1 MKLKNFTFQD
11 IIRRETSKFFTE
23 MSSMAGGAVE
33 GGPVRKKKRRSV
45 VQEGGNAIEGAVEVT
60 KSNFDTI
67 IKNLKAIIPDGVEFQ
82 PIGSAG
88 KKEVSGDMDVIIDLE
103 QIRAALGV
111 PEPENKKQAKLL
123 GKNVRIELEKLFQQ
137 AGLVTMKSGISVHAG
152 IPTGEGDSVAQV
164 DLMVVPN
171 AAEVAPLHQHDYSE
185 SPNMRGGV
193 IHGIIGDITRATPP
207 PPGEV
212 VADGEKSYYKLSPY
226 VGLMTRNPS
235 QLVTSNKDEIAKII
249 IGPQATAKDLG
260 SVKNI
265 LRALRK
271 YSPEKYNMIMSDE
284 KLKDKIRDDI
294 QGLQESLN
302 EAKVGREYQHLEDL
316 LIIDGTQGGIE
327 AIELLEQISAKPQVA
342 DFKWDGG
349 SSVFWGRD
357 ANGTF
362 IFAPKNQWS
371 KNLALD
377 REGLASEIENTGRQ
391 RKGESPESFKAGRKQ
406 LADKY
411 RKLWDIFE
419 AATPRKFKGFLNGD
433 IMFDSRQS
441 QNENGNYVF
450 TPSKVTYTVSPEGL
464 FGKMP
469 TAESFVVVHGLVS
482 TPFGSEVTGNLKPIK
497 QTAVMAFN
505 KTPGLIVLPTQ
516 KPKIKPLDTSELNEV
531 RNSIGANSKEIDL
544 ISNFKAPKFS
554 NFKGILY
561 TYAVNR
567 AKSGNSFMDWL
578 EKSKLSQN
586 QKNITRSFVT
596 ENSDAFETFWGV
608 FSQVVEAKESVLNRI
623 FSGHGQIMQNELG
636 ISASI
641 GGEPG
646 GEGLVVNRKGGGFGK
661 LINPA
666 FRKGAVNQKFAA
678 INEAPQTDKIVISWG
693 RGMGHKGHMALA
705 RAAFKYADKIDAEPV
720 VLLSRSFDKK
730 NPLPVEVKLDIYHK
744 VFPGREKN
752 IIVAPK
758 GIPSIFKFL
767 GKLKDMGHFQNI
779 TVIVGKD
786 QLENF
791 KKIEINNEKAGHF
804 EKLKVLSRQQAVGKD
819 DPDFNFDGPRATN
832 MRNVLK
838 DPESSEEEEFR
849 VWRDAM
855 PNDLEDDYIKGLITT
870 AKENMG
876 LLENTKMKRK
886 DFLNEQELR
895 EHIREAIKISV
906 GKRKQN
912 VLIEEQ
918 ELRTIIRMLVESD
931 KPEASP
937 HASTGI
943 NVLEDLL
950 KKIIPVLEQDFK
962 QLTTEPGQRES
973 FRAHIVNAV
982 QNALA
987 PETAMAK
994 ADQGALAEGSGV
1006 EAPKDLDDM
1015 VSHFNK
1021 VWAKSTLRSTAEP
1034 RLAYFIIKKG
1044 ENSYN
1049 IARMVTK
1056 GDVVGKDMSKEDAIK
1071 YLDRNLYRNWRD
1083 EGTDIKYDE
1092 PERREIPREEPD
1104 RRSQLSPE
1112 QIQQKKS
1119 YKDAHWAMKN
1129 LMKEDVDIDV
1139 GGKPEDDDA
1148 FIDIDSSSAEIPE
1161 ADPKDDFGLDGEEVT
1176 GRNFAFATF
1185 QKIQNQIVDS
1195 YSLLDNAADRT
1206 LFFDYLI
1213 TNLKLYFDKFEDELH
1228 SNLQEPTTPEYE
1240 QEKGQ
1245 QLQPEI

>member
-1 MKLKNFTFQD
+1 MKRKSFQD

-45 VQEGGNAIEGAVEVT
+45 VQEGGNAIEGAVAVT

-67 IKNLKAIIPDGVEFQ
+67 IKNLKAIIPDGVKFQ

-88 KKEVSGDMDVIIDLE
+88 KKEVSGDMDIIIDLE
-103 QIRAALGV
+103 QIRLALGI

-152 IPTGEGDSVAQV
+152 IPTGEGNNIAQV
-164 DLMVVPN
+164 DMMVVPN
-171 AAEVAPLHQHDYSE
+171 ADEVAPLHQHDYSE
-185 SPNMRGGV
+185 NPQMKGST
-193 IHGIIGDITRATPP
+193 IHGILAALTNAVAPP
-207 PPGEV
+207 AGHSIPEGQ
-212 VADGEKSYYKLSPY
+212 KSYYKLSPY
-226 VGLMTRNPS
+226 IGLMTRSPS
-235 QLVTSNKDEIAKII
+235 ELITSNKDEIAKII
-249 IGPQATAKDLG
+249 IHSEASAKDLS
-260 SVKNI
+260 SVRNM
-265 LRALRK
+265 LRALKRLT
-271 YSPEKYNMIMSDE
+271 PEKYQLIINDDF
-284 KLKDKIRDDI
+284 LKDKIKDDLN
-294 QGLQESLN
+294 LQESLN

-316 LIIDGTQGGIE
+316 LIIDGTRGGIE

-371 KNLALD
+371 KNLVLD

-411 RKLWDIFE
+411 KRLWDIFE
-419 AATPRKFKGFLNGD
+419 AGTPRNFKGFLNGD
-433 IMFDSRQS
+433 IMFETKQT

-450 TPSKVTYTVSPEGL
+450 TPNKVTYTVSPDGL

-469 TAESFVVVHGLVS
+469 TAEAFVVVHGLLS

-531 RNSIGANSKEIDL
+531 RNSISANSREIDL

-567 AKSGNSFMDWL
+567 AKTGDSFMDWL
-578 EKSKLSQN
+578 EGSKLSQN
-586 QKNITRSFVT
+586 QKNTARSFVT
-596 ENSDAFETFWGV
+596 ENSDSFKTFWGV
-608 FSQVVEAKESVLNRI
+608 FSQVVAAKESVLNKI

-641 GGEPG
+641 GEEPG
-646 GEGLVVNRKGGGFGK
+646 GEGIVVARKDGGFGK

-666 FRKGAVNQKFAA
+666 FRKAGVNQRFQSM
-678 INEAPQTDKIVISWG
+678 NEEMETNKIVISWG

-705 RAAFKYADKIDAEPV
+705 RAAFKYADKIGAKPII
-720 VLLSRSFDKK
+720 LLSKSFDKK
-730 NPLPVEVKLDIYHK
+730 NPLPVEQKLDIYHK
-744 VFPGREKN
+744 VFPGREED
-752 IIVAPK
+752 IMIAPE

-767 GKLKDMGHFQNI
+767 GKLREEGHYQDI

-786 QLENF
+786 QVDNF
-791 KKIEINNEKAGHF
+791 KGIEKNNNKERHF
-804 EKLKVLSRQQAVGKD
+804 EKLRVISRQQAVGKN

-838 DPESSEEEEFR
+838 DPEASKEEEFR
-849 VWRDAM
+849 IWRDAM
-855 PNDLEDDYIKGLITT
+855 PNELEDDYIKGLITT

-895 EHIREAIKISV
+895 DHIREAIKVSV
-906 GKRKQN
+906 GKRKLS
-912 VLIEEQ
+912 VVTEE
-918 ELRTIIRMLVESD
+918 EKLRNIIRMLVESER
-931 KPEASP
+931 PEASP

-973 FRAHIVNAV
+973 FRAHIINAV

-987 PETAMAK
+987 PEQAIAN
-994 ADQGALAEGSGV
+994 AGQEGLAEGSGI

-1021 VWAKSTLRSTAEP
+1021 VWGKSTLRSTAEP

-1044 ENSYN
+1044 DNNYN
-1049 IARMVTK
+1049 IAKMVTK
-1056 GDVVGKDMSKEDAIK
+1056 GAYVGKEMSKEDAIK
-1071 YLDRNLYRNWRD
+1071 YLDKNLYRNWRD
-1083 EGTDIKYDE
+1083 DGTDIKYDE
-1092 PERREIPREEPD
+1092 PQRRSVPRDEPD
-1104 RRSQLSPE
+1104 RRSQLRLP
-1112 QIQQKKS
+1112 
-1119 YKDAHWAMKN
+1119 Y
-1129 LMKEDVDIDV
+1129 MKEDVDIDV
-1139 GGKPEDDDA
+1139 GGSPEDDDA
-1148 FIDIDSSSAEIPE
+1148 FIDIDPSSAEIPE

-1176 GRNFAFATF
+1176 GRNFSFATF

-1228 SNLQEPTTPEYE
+1228 SNLHEPTTPEYE

-1245 QLQPEI
+1245 QL